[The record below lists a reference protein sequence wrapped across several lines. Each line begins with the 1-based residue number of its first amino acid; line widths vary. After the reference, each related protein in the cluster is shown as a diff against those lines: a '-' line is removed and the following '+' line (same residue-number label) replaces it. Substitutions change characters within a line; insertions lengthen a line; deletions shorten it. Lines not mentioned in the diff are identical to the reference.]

1 MAARR
6 DARRSG
12 AGGRG
17 GCARHNRGGRSTPPR
32 GPTDAAPTAPTAPN
46 AATGDRTP
54 ARPNHSAGFSHRLAP
69 PTPRAVAS
77 APAPATS
84 ALAGP
89 TKRLPAAACTM
100 FRKAGI
106 SGYST
111 QFLRYADLFFYIMN
125 ARKTP
130 RECLSPV
137 SFSRLPSPVSLSL
150 LPSPVSPSPVSPSP
164 FSPCPNV

>member
-130 RECLSPV
+130 RECLFSL
-137 SFSRLPSPVSLSL
+137 SRLPSPVSR
-150 LPSPVSPSPVSPSP
+150 LPSPVSRLPSPFSLLPSP